1 MRAVLPI
8 PAPPGAP
15 EGRVDAQASL
25 EALARRLEAAH
36 EASPGDAQ
44 VARVLKDVLLA
55 IRGPGEGDDELAKF
69 DAEFSRA

>member
-1 MRAVLPI
+1 MPV
-8 PAPPGAP
+8 PAAPGTP

-36 EASPGDAQ
+36 EDSPGDAQ

-55 IRGPGEGDDELAKF
+55 LRGPGEGADDELAKF